1 MRYLCAAMK
10 AAIYDHYGP
19 AEVVS
24 WRELAE
30 PRPRS
35 HEVLVRVE
43 AAALNPKD
51 VVVRGGKFRAPSGA
65 SFPKQLGHDLA
76 GRVVGL
82 GWRVPTA
89 FAAARVFGFFSGY
102 RALRGSLSE
111 LTAIP
116 ADQVAPI
123 PNQIDVVQAAA
134 IPLAGSTALQAL
146 RDDAGLLEGEHV
158 LIVGASGGVGTLA
171 VQIAKLMGAQVT
183 AACSA
188 RNFELVRA
196 LGADELVDH
205 AAQDPLSRG
214 PFNVV
219 LDCYGKLRAKHVAPA
234 LRPRGRFVSLVPSRG
249 IVTDVFLGRVRFP
262 PTRLTRVVPR
272 SADLAQLA
280 TWLAA
285 GSLKPVID
293 EVYPR
298 DRLHEAMRH
307 LETRHA
313 RGKIVVRMG

>member
-1 MRYLCAAMK
+1 MK

-19 AEVVS
+19 AEVVT

-35 HEVLVRVE
+35 NEVLVRVE

-51 VVVRGGKFRAPSGA
+51 VVLRGGKFRAFSGT
-65 SFPKQLGHDLA
+65 SFPKQLGLDLA
-76 GRVVGL
+76 GRVVAL

-89 FAAARVFGFFSGY
+89 FAAARVFGFFSGL
-102 RALRGSLSE
+102 RAIHGSLSE

-116 ADQVAPI
+116 ADHVAPI
-123 PNQIDVVQAAA
+123 PNQIDAVHAAA

-146 RDDAGLLEGEHV
+146 RDDARLHEGERL

-171 VQIAKLMGAQVT
+171 VQIAKIMGAHVVAT
-183 AACSA
+183 ASA

-205 AAQDPLSRG
+205 AAEDVLARG
-214 PFNVV
+214 PFDVV
-219 LDCYGKLRAKHVAPA
+219 LDCYGKLRAKRVAPA
-234 LRPRGRFVSLVPSRG
+234 LRRPQGRFVSLVPSRG
-249 IVTDVFLGRVRFP
+249 IVSDMLLGRVRFP
-262 PTRLTRVVPR
+262 PTQLTSVKPR

-285 GSLKPVID
+285 GRLKPVID
-293 EVYPR
+293 EIYPPE
-298 DRLHEAMRH
+298 RLHDAMRH
-307 LETRHA
+307 LETHHA
-313 RGKIVVRMG
+313 RGKIVVRVR

>member
-1 MRYLCAAMK
+1 MK

-19 AEVVS
+19 AEVVT
-24 WRELAE
+24 WREQAV

-51 VVVRGGKFRAPSGA
+51 VVLRGGKFRALSGA
-65 SFPKQLGHDLA
+65 SFPKQLGLDLA
-76 GRVVGL
+76 GRVIEL

-111 LTAIP
+111 LAAIP

-123 PNQIDVVQAAA
+123 PSQIDVVQAAA

-146 RDDAGLLEGEHV
+146 RDDARLRDGERV

-171 VQIAKLMGAQVT
+171 VQIAKIMGAHVV
-183 AACSA
+183 ASVSA

-205 AAQDPLSRG
+205 AAEDALARG
-214 PFNVV
+214 PFDVV
-219 LDCYGKLRAKHVAPA
+219 LDCYGKLRAKRVAPA
-234 LRPRGRFVSLVPSRG
+234 LGPQGRFVSLVPSRG
-249 IVTDVFLGRVRFP
+249 IVSDVLLGHLRFP
-262 PTRLTRVVPR
+262 PTRLTHVSPR

-285 GSLKPVID
+285 GRLKPVVD
-293 EVYPR
+293 EVYPPE
-298 DRLHEAMRH
+298 RLHEAMRH
-307 LETRHA
+307 LETHHA
-313 RGKIVVRMG
+313 RGKIVVRVGR

>member
-1 MRYLCAAMK
+1 MK

-24 WRELAE
+24 WRELAA

-35 HEVLVRVE
+35 NEVLVRVE

-51 VVVRGGKFRAPSGA
+51 VVLRGGKFRALSGA
-65 SFPKQLGHDLA
+65 GFPKQLGLDLA
-76 GRVVGL
+76 GRVIDL

-102 RALRGSLSE
+102 RARRGSLSE
-111 LTAIP
+111 LTTIS

-123 PNQIDVVQAAA
+123 PNQIDVVKAAA

-146 RDDAGLLEGEHV
+146 RDDARLREGERL

-171 VQIAKLMGAQVT
+171 VQVAKIMGAHVV
-183 AACSA
+183 AAVSA
-188 RNFELVRA
+188 RNFELVRS

-205 AAQDPLSRG
+205 AAEDALGRG
-214 PFNVV
+214 PFDVV
-219 LDCYGKLRAKHVAPA
+219 LDCYGKLRARRVAPA
-234 LRPRGRFVSLVPSRG
+234 LRPQGRFVSLVPSRG
-249 IVTDVFLGRVRFP
+249 IVSDVLLGRVRFP
-262 PTRLTRVVPR
+262 PTHLTSVRPR

-285 GSLKPVID
+285 GQLTPVID
-293 EVYPR
+293 EVYAP

-313 RGKIVVRMG
+313 RGKIVVRL